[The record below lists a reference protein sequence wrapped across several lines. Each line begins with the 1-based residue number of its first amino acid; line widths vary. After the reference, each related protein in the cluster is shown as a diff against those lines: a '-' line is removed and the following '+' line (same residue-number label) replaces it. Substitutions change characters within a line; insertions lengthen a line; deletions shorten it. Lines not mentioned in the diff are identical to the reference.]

1 MENKGKPIKGVSL
14 VPIKEAE
21 KLGLDFDVYDY
32 EADITVDHITFFK
45 CRIVDEYA
53 FKVND
58 AGTHMVVIKVTEPNV
73 VIQKTDTK
81 RISSVK

>member
-1 MENKGKPIKGVSL
+1 MGTTGKPIKGISL
-14 VPIKEAE
+14 VPIKEVE
-21 KLGLDFDVYDY
+21 KLGLDFDIYDY
-32 EADITVDHITFFK
+32 EADITIDHITLLK

-73 VIQKTDTK
+73 IIQKTNK
-81 RISSVK
+81 KNIN